1 MSFRSIHCKKT
12 GETVTVISRKERVRE
27 RENKGDRRGMR
38 LQAASIITAKL
49 NNTRTFRLYF
59 YAGHA
64 LSSSV
69 AFYKK

>member
-1 MSFRSIHCKKT
+1 M
-12 GETVTVISRKERVRE
+12 GETVISRKEIVGE
-27 RENKGDRRGMR
+27 RENEGDRREMR
-38 LQAASIITAKL
+38 VQAASIITAKL

-59 YAGHA
+59 YTGHA

>member
-1 MSFRSIHCKKT
+1 MSA
-12 GETVTVISRKERVRE
+12 E
-27 RENKGDRRGMR
+27 
-38 LQAASIITAKL
+38 AASIITAKL

-59 YAGHA
+59 YAGYA